1 MKSIKARKQR
11 KAYFNAPIHV
21 KQKNISAHLEENLLL
36 KYDRRSI
43 PLISGDTVKIMRGS
57 FKGHEDKVAQ
67 IHVKDFR
74 VDVEGVTIT
83 KADGKKIAKPL
94 HPSNLL
100 ITKLNLTDKWRRQ
113 NLERKVSAETKKEI
127 EAEAKQQIIDAEE
140 EKKQREE
147 ARLAEEAETAQVDEK
162 ITEEEAVEEIKEKV
176 SIKNGKQE
184 TKVLV
189 KKDKKIEKVNKKT
202 DETSRSDK
210 LKEPR
215 NELKGSEDDITL
227 KADVKAQSMNQIE
240 KDKSN
245 TKQKKNSKKT
255 IKKDEK
261 KEDN

>member
-1 MKSIKARKQR
+1 MKARKQR

-21 KQKNISAHLEENLLL
+21 KQNNISAHLEENLLL
-36 KYDRRSI
+36 KYDRRSV

-57 FKGHEDKVAQ
+57 YKGHEDKVAK
-67 IHVKDFR
+67 IHVKEFR
-74 VDVEGVTIT
+74 IEVEGVTIT

-127 EAEAKQQIIDAEE
+127 EAEAKQQLIEAEE

-147 ARLAEEAETAQVDEK
+147 ARLAEEAEAAEVEEE
-162 ITEEEAVEEIKEKV
+162 ITEEETVKKIKEKN

-184 TKVLV
+184 TKDAV
-189 KKDKKIEKVNKKT
+189 KKKKKIEEVNKKT
-202 DETSRSDK
+202 GETNKSNK

-215 NELKGSEDDITL
+215 NELKPSDDDIESKVDEKVQPMKQ
-227 KADVKAQSMNQIE
+227 KAKNNS
-240 KDKSN
+240 K

-255 IKKDEK
+255 IGKEEK
-261 KEDN
+261 KEEN